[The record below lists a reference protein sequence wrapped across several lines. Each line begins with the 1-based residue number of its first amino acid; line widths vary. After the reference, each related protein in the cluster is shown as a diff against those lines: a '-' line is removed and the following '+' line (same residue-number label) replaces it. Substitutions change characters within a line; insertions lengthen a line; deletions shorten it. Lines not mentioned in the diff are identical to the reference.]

1 MNDENPALE
10 GLSDYPGD
18 PGEQISAAPARR
30 SPPAEPRNYDFRRR
44 TRISPDRLRVVEAQ
58 YAQVTRT
65 LEAWLIG
72 RIRGGVELTLHGVE
86 EISFGEFV
94 SSLPT
99 PCCSYIFEIT
109 DSGGQSAVID
119 FGQEFA
125 FHLVERLF
133 GGTGSPE
140 FPDRALT
147 PIERMAVRSVADRV
161 ASLVRDSWQESIEI
175 DLALTGWESLPES
188 IEVAAREEP
197 VLVATIQVAAAD
209 LRSNLTIC
217 LPFRVLETCF
227 AEGGGK
233 RSNPVIGSSRERLAT
248 RESTEALVR
257 STPIDVAARLPGFR
271 LTMRD
276 LAALKPGAVI
286 STGIATGARIEVTVS
301 GQTRFLG
308 SPGRS
313 GRNLAVRVLD
323 TLPTGEAENLPEARP
338 GRTGRAR
345 VTSQSLPNI

>member
-1 MNDENPALE
+1 MNDENLALE
-10 GLSDYPGD
+10 GRSGYADD
-18 PGEQISAAPARR
+18 PGEPISA
-30 SPPAEPRNYDFRRR
+30 SPTRTSPAEPRTYDFRAR
-44 TRISPDRLRVVEAQ
+44 TRISPERLRSVEAQ
-58 YAQVTRT
+58 YAHLTRT

-72 RIRGGVELTLHGVE
+72 RVRGGVELTLRDVE
-86 EISFGEFV
+86 LISFGEFV
-94 SSLPT
+94 SSLPA
-99 PCCSYIFEIT
+99 PCCSYVFEIT

-140 FPDRALT
+140 LPERALT

-161 ASLVRDSWQESIEI
+161 ANLVRESWRENVDI
-175 DLALTGWESLPES
+175 DLALAGWESLPES
-188 IEVAAREEP
+188 IEVAAREDP
-197 VLVATIQVAAAD
+197 VLVATIQVAASEVRA
-209 LRSNLTIC
+209 NLTIC
-217 LPFRVLETCF
+217 LPFGVLETCF
-227 AEGGGK
+227 AEVGGK
-233 RSNPVIGSSRERLAT
+233 RSNPVIGSSRERIAT

-257 STPIDVAARLPGFR
+257 STPIEVAARLPDFR

-286 STGIATGARIEVTVS
+286 STGIDIGARIEVTVS

-308 SPGRS
+308 SPGKS
-313 GRNLAVRVLD
+313 GRRLAVRVLD
-323 TLPTGEAENLPEARP
+323 ALPPGDAENVPEARP

-345 VTSQSLPNI
+345 VTSMNLSNI